1 MWVGGHSGGKSN
13 VNKDAKDQKGIGDT
27 RAQAG
32 QPEKSGE
39 KLEWELIT
47 NIVKNLARE
56 FGL

>member
-1 MWVGGHSGGKSN
+1 MGGHSGGKSN
-13 VNKDAKDQKGIGDT
+13 VNKDAKDQKGIGGT

-47 NIVKNLARE
+47 NILKNLARE